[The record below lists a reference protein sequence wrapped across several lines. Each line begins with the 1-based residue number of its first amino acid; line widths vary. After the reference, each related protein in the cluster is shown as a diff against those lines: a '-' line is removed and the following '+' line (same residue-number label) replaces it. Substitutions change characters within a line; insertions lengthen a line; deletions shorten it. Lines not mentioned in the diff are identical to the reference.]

1 MSIIRRIPNP
11 EHMARCVAAV
21 RARWEAEASFEAVP
35 ANVVQLR
42 RVSKVVP
49 MRRKVVSGGS

>member
-21 RARWEAEASFEAVP
+21 RARWEAETSFQAVP

-42 RVSKVVP
+42 RAPKV
-49 MRRKVVSGGS
+49 MLIKRRGAA